1 MQNPIPVE
9 PGASIDTIDTPAL
22 ILDLDELE
30 TALAAR
36 SSDTAHRVAVWPHK
50 TPAIARRQLEVPGA
64 RGIAVRSVRE
74 ASVFA
79 AAGIEDIRVL
89 RPVVGAAN
97 EAALAQLQGA
107 TTEDDGLPIE
117 GLDDLARA
125 VTMTTRVSSVPE
137 PGRAILDCGQK
148 AIGRDLGDPTL
159 VSNADIRVI
168 AGSAEHGIA
177 LTRNVP
183 PFSIGDWLQLVPA
196 DIATTFTLHD
206 WLNVVRG
213 GRFVERWAIEARG
226 AF

>member
-125 VTMTTRVSSVPE
+125 VTMTTRVSSVPS
-137 PGRAILDCGQK
+137 PVA
-148 AIGRDLGDPTL
+148 
-159 VSNADIRVI
+159 
-168 AGSAEHGIA
+168 
-177 LTRNVP
+177 
-183 PFSIGDWLQLVPA
+183 PFSIAARRQSAG
-196 DIATTFTLHD
+196 IS
-206 WLNVVRG
+206 
-213 GRFVERWAIEARG
+213 AIRPWFRTPTSA
-226 AF
+226 